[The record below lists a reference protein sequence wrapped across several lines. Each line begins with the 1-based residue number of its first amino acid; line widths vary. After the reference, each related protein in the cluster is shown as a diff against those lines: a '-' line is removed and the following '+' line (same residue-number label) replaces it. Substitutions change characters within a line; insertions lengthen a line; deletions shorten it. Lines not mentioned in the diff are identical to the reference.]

1 MKTKL
6 LILTFLWVFSLNA
19 QTTHE
24 LNWFTNIG
32 SNVDLTIETGDTV
45 RWTWTSP
52 NHSVENNPA
61 GSSVETFNSGVLVP
75 NGSIFSHTFTV
86 IGSNDY
92 YCIIHGGT
100 SMSGTIT
107 VQDNLGIDEFKKGEF
122 AITPNPSN
130 YKLNIDL
137 ANLNSET
144 KIEVYDVLGKR
155 IHSKMLNNV
164 KSSIIVSNWDS
175 GVYLVKI
182 TNGSGT
188 QTKRF
193 VKQ

>member
-75 NGSIFSHTFTV
+75 NGSIFLHTLTV
-86 IGSNDY
+86 ICSNDD
-92 YCIIHGGT
+92 YCLIHGGT

-122 AITPNPSN
+122 AIIPNPSN

-182 TNGSGT
+182 TNG
-188 QTKRF
+188 
-193 VKQ
+193 